1 MSACPAR
8 INSNGLALS
17 MVMKFSVDYINADST
32 ILPGIKLGF
41 ETYDTCRQ
49 PAVIMKPTLLF
60 LSEGSTEEVAV
71 KCNYTDYVT
80 RVVAV
85 IGPYISEMVGVV
97 GKLLGFF
104 LIPQVGGC

>member
-1 MSACPAR
+1 
-8 INSNGLALS
+8 
-17 MVMKFSVDYINADST
+17 MKFSVDYINADQR

-41 ETYDTCRQ
+41 ETYDTCTQ

-60 LSEGSTEEVAV
+60 LSEGSTGEVAV
-71 KCNYTDYVT
+71 RCNYTDYAT

-85 IGPYISEMVGVV
+85 IGPYSSEMVSIV

-104 LIPQVGGC
+104 LIPQVGGCLEVIL